1 MPGDAIARRQVVY
14 QRHELVGGRRHAG
27 PGRWRQQFY
36 AERHLSSRAGR
47 RGASRPSQAPTMEGA
62 RSLRLTDNVQI
73 RVALLPVGA
82 TSRARF
88 QDATD
93 CLTGV
98 AQVALGEIPAD
109 ILPSAS
115 STAFPCQA
123 GVWDNTRLQLSY
135 VDSVRR
141 RHASARV
148 AVKEPA
154 GAPSSTSHSNVLAY
168 RFCKRARGTRC
179 MRAGR

>member
-1 MPGDAIARRQVVY
+1 
-14 QRHELVGGRRHAG
+14 
-27 PGRWRQQFY
+27 
-36 AERHLSSRAGR
+36 
-47 RGASRPSQAPTMEGA
+47 MEGA